1 MLFLFVTLFI
11 MAKTT
16 ATKTASYSSSST
28 EKTTF
33 DKFEFWGE
41 KNNKKLFYVF
51 LSVSL
56 LFSIILFNARISEA
70 HDDALYLEG
79 GWRYVNEFPN
89 YFYAQNAP
97 LYVMF
102 LGLMT
107 KLFGFKLLLFKFT
120 NVVFNFFAV
129 FFFYKSFVKRI
140 PFIVLVPVMLFVSC
154 NHLIQY
160 FASMTF
166 TEAFYLFLQSLFFF
180 FFFKVYDALQSEPN
194 GLKHLKK
201 WVLLG
206 LFTFL
211 IATCKSVAIVA
222 VPVLILF
229 FVIEKQWKNAGLA
242 LGSYLIFKIP
252 YELLVKLIW
261 GTQNQFAGQ
270 SKILLLK
277 DPYDKALGNDDLAGF
292 IGRFFDNCNLYLGKR
307 FFELLGFRSENHLAL
322 QSAEAFEKLKGEYSS
337 VAFLVVVICL
347 FALFKVF
354 QQKNKP
360 LVFFGL
366 FTGAQLLLS
375 FIILQARW
383 DQPRIV
389 LICMPVMLILI
400 YNLFY
405 ALVKKTG
412 MGQLIYVVIVCV
424 ISGSILLAS
433 VKRGA
438 ANIPIVKKN
447 FAGNIFY
454 GYTPDWQNFLKCSK
468 WCADSLSQNTLVA
481 SRKAPMSFVYANG
494 KKFFPI
500 YSVIKKDSLTQQSNP
515 DSALAFFNEKGVTHI
530 MLASLRINPN
540 ENTGQV
546 INTLHNIAQPIKQK
560 YPNKLRLIHTEGIS
574 EQTYLFEITK

>member
-1 MLFLFVTLFI
+1 

-16 ATKTASYSSSST
+16 TQKTTSFSGNTA
-28 EKTTF
+28 EKTMF
-33 DKFEFWGE
+33 DKIEKWGE
-41 KNNKKLFYVF
+41 KNETKLFYGF
-51 LSVSL
+51 LVISL
-56 LFSIILFNARISEA
+56 LFSVMLFNARISEA

-89 YFYAQNAP
+89 YFYTQNAP

-107 KLFGFKLLLFKFT
+107 KIFGFKLLLFKFI

-129 FFFYKSFVKRI
+129 FFFYKSFVRRI
-140 PFIVLVPVMLFVSC
+140 PFVVLVPVMLFVSC

-180 FFFKVYDALQSEPN
+180 FFFKLYD

-201 WVLLG
+201 WVMLG

-222 VPVLILF
+222 VPVLMLF
-229 FVIEKQWKNAGLA
+229 FLLEKQWKNAGLA

-252 YELLVKLIW
+252 YELIVKLIW

-277 DPYDKALGNDDLAGF
+277 DPYDKALGNDDMAGF

-307 FFELLGFRSENHLAL
+307 FFELLGFRSENPQAM
-322 QSAEAFEKLKGEYSS
+322 QTVQGFEKLKGEYSM
-337 VAFLVVVICL
+337 VAFIVVVVVL
-347 FALFKVF
+347 FSLFKVF
-354 QQKNKP
+354 KQKNKP

-375 FIILQARW
+375 FVILQARW
-383 DQPRIV
+383 DQPRII
-389 LICMPVMLILI
+389 LICMPIMLILI

-405 ALVKKTG
+405 SSVKKTG
-412 MGQLIYVVIVCV
+412 MGQLIYIAIVGI
-424 ISGSILLAS
+424 ISSSILLAS
-433 VKRGA
+433 IKRGS

-468 WCADSLSQNTLVA
+468 WCADSLPPNTLVA

-500 YSVIKKDSLTQQSNP
+500 YSVIKKDSLTNQSNP

-540 ENTGQV
+540 ENSGQV
-546 INTLHNIAQPIKQK
+546 INTLHNIAQPIMEK
-560 YPNKLRLIHTEGIS
+560 YPNKLKLIHTEGLS

>member
-1 MLFLFVTLFI
+1 MLFLLVRLNI

-16 ATKTASYSSSST
+16 TQKTTSFSGNTA
-28 EKTTF
+28 EKTMF
-33 DKFEFWGE
+33 DKIEKWGE
-41 KNNKKLFYVF
+41 KNETKLFYGF
-51 LSVSL
+51 LVISL
-56 LFSIILFNARISEA
+56 LFSVMLFNARISEA

-89 YFYAQNAP
+89 YFYTQNAP

-107 KLFGFKLLLFKFT
+107 KIFGFKLLLFKFI

-129 FFFYKSFVKRI
+129 FFFYKSFVRRI
-140 PFIVLVPVMLFVSC
+140 PFVVLVPVMLFVSC

-180 FFFKVYDALQSEPN
+180 FFFKLYDALQDEPN

-201 WVLLG
+201 WVMLG

-222 VPVLILF
+222 VPVLMLF
-229 FVIEKQWKNAGLA
+229 FLLEKQWKNAGLA

-252 YELLVKLIW
+252 YELIVKLIW

-277 DPYDKALGNDDLAGF
+277 DPYDKALGNDDMAGF

-307 FFELLGFRSENHLAL
+307 FFELLGFRSENPQAM
-322 QSAEAFEKLKGEYSS
+322 QTVQGFEKLKGEYSM
-337 VAFLVVVICL
+337 VAFIVVVVVL
-347 FALFKVF
+347 FSLFKVF
-354 QQKNKP
+354 KQKNKP

-375 FIILQARW
+375 FVILQARW
-383 DQPRIV
+383 DQPRII
-389 LICMPVMLILI
+389 LICMPIMLILI

-405 ALVKKTG
+405 SSVKKTG
-412 MGQLIYVVIVCV
+412 MGQLIYIAIVGI
-424 ISGSILLAS
+424 ISSSILLAS
-433 VKRGA
+433 IKRGS

-468 WCADSLSQNTLVA
+468 WCADSLPPNTLVA

-500 YSVIKKDSLTQQSNP
+500 YSVIKKDSLTNQSNP

-540 ENTGQV
+540 ENSGQV
-546 INTLHNIAQPIKQK
+546 INTLHNIAQPIMEK
-560 YPNKLRLIHTEGIS
+560 YPNKLKLIHTEGLS

>member
-28 EKTTF
+28 EKNTF
-33 DKFEFWGE
+33 DKFEQWGE

-89 YFYAQNAP
+89 YFYTQNAP

-180 FFFKVYDALQSEPN
+180 FFFKLYDALQFEPN
-194 GLKHLKK
+194 GLKHFKK
-201 WVLLG
+201 WILLG

-229 FVIEKQWKNAGLA
+229 FVIEKQWKNAGLT

-307 FFELLGFRSENHLAL
+307 FFELLGFRSENPLAL

-405 ALVKKTG
+405 VLVKKTG
-412 MGQLIYVVIVCV
+412 MGQLIYVVIVCI

-546 INTLHNIAQPIKQK
+546 INTLHNIAQPIMQK
-560 YPNKLRLIHTEGIS
+560 YPNKLKLIHTEGIS